1 MFWFY
6 FGFSSHS
13 IIYLMKNKT
22 TKKSTLLKNSN
33 FMLTHLLHY
42 HQICSRQEVLKIA
55 VQVFFPSPLAFSFG
69 VWTSQILAKMR
80 ERGKYLFCIYVLYT
94 EILMTFLEN
103 GNNIEI
109 FLADDYQ
116 AHSRSIDAFYSTL
129 VLQTDAF

>member
-1 MFWFY
+1 M
-6 FGFSSHS
+6 
-13 IIYLMKNKT
+13 
-22 TKKSTLLKNSN
+22 
-33 FMLTHLLHY
+33 
-42 HQICSRQEVLKIA
+42 
-55 VQVFFPSPLAFSFG
+55 
-69 VWTSQILAKMR
+69 
-80 ERGKYLFCIYVLYT
+80 YVLYT